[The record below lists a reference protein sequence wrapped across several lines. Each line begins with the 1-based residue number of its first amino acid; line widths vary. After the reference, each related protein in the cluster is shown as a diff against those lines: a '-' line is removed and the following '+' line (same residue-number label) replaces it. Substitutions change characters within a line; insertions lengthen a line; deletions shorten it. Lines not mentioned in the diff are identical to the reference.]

1 MSYLSKIAFSVSLSL
16 LAVVL
21 FGLYR
26 PKLKL
31 SSFAD
36 DKFWLDK
43 VFTNEY
49 FNVVLGGDSRV
60 YRGVNPVNL
69 AIGLGDSSLKIL
81 NYGISS
87 AGFSQEMLNDIT
99 QKMAVN
105 QEKKMIVLGI
115 SPYTLTPQACI
126 NWQLHYLKKHQKEDV
141 FLKKNI
147 IPKYFSLFEPIA
159 ITKLFKVI
167 AKAEEEG
174 YDQVHDYGWKS
185 AHDYVMQPTYSLAL
199 YKKNFLHNTVNPKVI
214 DTLQSQIQKWTK
226 AGITVFAYRPPTTR
240 EMEVLENIEGGFDEA
255 LTRKKIETAG
265 AVWLDIP
272 DRFGYQSYDGSHLSA
287 EEANRFSLE
296 LGKVIL
302 RHSVDVL
309 AEKHKKT
316 DPE

>member
-1 MSYLSKIAFSVSLSL
+1 MSYLNKITLSLSL
-16 LAVVL
+16 SLFAIVI

-43 VFTNEY
+43 VFASEN
-49 FNVVLGGDSRV
+49 FNIVLGGDSRV
-60 YRGVNPVNL
+60 YRGVNPKNL
-69 AIGLGDSSLKIL
+69 AIGMGDTTLKIL

-87 AGFSQEMLNDIT
+87 GGFSQEMLTDIT
-99 QKMAVN
+99 QKIASN
-105 QEKKMIVLGI
+105 QEKKIVILGI
-115 SPYTLTPQACI
+115 SPYALTPQACI

-141 FLKKNI
+141 FLKRNI

-167 AKAEEEG
+167 AKAEDEG

-199 YKKNFLHNTVNPKVI
+199 YKKNFLHNTVNPSVI
-214 DTLQSQIQKWTK
+214 DTLQTQIQKWTK
-226 AGITVFAYRPPTTR
+226 AGIKVFAYRPPTTK
-240 EMEVLENIEGGFDEA
+240 EMEVLENTDGGFDEA
-255 LTRKKIETAG
+255 ITRKKIEAAG
-265 AVWLDIP
+265 GIWLDFP
-272 DRFGYQSYDGSHLSA
+272 NRFDYKSYDGSHLPA

-296 LGKVIL
+296 LGKAI
-302 RHSVDVL
+302 ST
-309 AEKHKKT
+309 KN
-316 DPE
+316 